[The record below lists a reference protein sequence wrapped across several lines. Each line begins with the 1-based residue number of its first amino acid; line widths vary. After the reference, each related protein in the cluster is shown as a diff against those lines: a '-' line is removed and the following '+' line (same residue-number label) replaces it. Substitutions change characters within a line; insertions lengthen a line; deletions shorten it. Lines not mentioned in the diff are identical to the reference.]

1 MLSFLLFSFKLVFLI
16 SCCCC
21 LEAGRGSCVCVC
33 VSSVLWAGWH
43 HLTFFIWRRVERKG
57 NEREVE
63 VLFLT
68 VFIKVEDIRTDG
80 EAL

>member
-1 MLSFLLFSFKLVFLI
+1 M
-16 SCCCC
+16 
-21 LEAGRGSCVCVC
+21 CVC